1 VNELIV
7 SASEE
12 GLRIGILEDKRI
24 VELHH
29 EKTNKLFS
37 VGDILLGK
45 VTKIVPGLNA
55 AFVEIG
61 HPKDA
66 FLHYLDLGPQ
76 VMSLQR
82 YVKSVQSS
90 ANNIRPLGEIS
101 PLPDISKD
109 GRMAQVFKGGQ
120 PILVQVEKEA
130 ISTKG
135 PRLTC
140 EISLP
145 GQYLIL
151 VPFSDDIS
159 VSRKIGTNEEKRRL
173 KTVCEAVKPK
183 GFGLI
188 VRTAAEGRDS
198 AAIEKDLLDLIDKW
212 DKMIRSI
219 ADARPPKRVLAEE
232 DRAASILRD
241 MLSIG
246 FDSIVTDDETAF
258 EEISDY
264 LKRTSPEQL
273 KNLKM
278 HQGKITLFE
287 SRGVEKQIK
296 ASFGKTVTMRN
307 GSYLVIEHTE
317 AMHVIDVNSGSKNL
331 RGDTLEDNALKTN
344 MVAAEEIARQL
355 RLRDMGG
362 IIVIDFIDL
371 KKVENKKRLHQHLK
385 DLADEPIWTDP
396 DHKAACAPSA
406 RHQHDRD
413 LPFLRRYRHHP
424 ILDLDRGRDQKQC
437 RFLDAPKQGEA
448 HGKRASLRR
457 GLLQERILEP
467 SAPMVLAVQKARQG
481 RGRLCPRLHRGQ
493 ILRSEG
499 RGDQILK
506 QNLLNLQNHSGVL
519 NATPLGAEFA
529 GFSESL
535 GGVECDAFE

>member
-7 SASEE
+7 SASDE

-37 VGDILLGK
+37 VGDVFLGK

-90 ANNIRPLGEIS
+90 AHNIRQLGQIT
-101 PLPDISKD
+101 PLPDISKE
-109 GRMAQVFKGGQ
+109 GRMGQVFKGGQ

-151 VPFSDDIS
+151 VPFSNDVS

-173 KTVCEAVKPK
+173 RVICESIKPP

-188 VRTAAEGRDS
+188 IRTAAEGREA
-198 AAIEKDLLDLIDKW
+198 AAIEKDLTDLVEKW

-219 ADARPPKRVLAEE
+219 ADSRPPKRVLAEE

-241 MLSIG
+241 MLSMG
-246 FDSIVTDDETAF
+246 FDSIVCDDQASF
-258 EEISDY
+258 DEINDY

-278 HQGKITLFE
+278 HSGKVTLFE

-296 ASFGKTVTMRN
+296 AAFGKTVTMRN

-331 RGDTLEDNALKTN
+331 RGDTLEENALKTN

-371 KKVENKKRLHQHLK
+371 KKADNKKRLYAHIKEAMATDNAKHSILPMSRFGLVQITRQRVRPQLDISTTETCPSCNGTGKIQPSILIVDEIKNNVDFLMRQNKEKLTITVHPLVEAYFK
-385 DLADEPIWTDP
+385 KGFWNQVRKWWVQYRKPVKVVADNALTFTEV
-396 DHKAACAPSA
+396 KY
-406 RHQHDRD
+406 
-413 LPFLRRYRHHP
+413 F
-424 ILDLDRGRDQKQC
+424 DQK
-437 RFLDAPKQGEA
+437 
-448 HGKRASLRR
+448 
-457 GLLQERILEP
+457 
-467 SAPMVLAVQKARQG
+467 
-481 RGRLCPRLHRGQ
+481 
-493 ILRSEG
+493 
-499 RGDQILK
+499 
-506 QNLLNLQNHSGVL
+506 
-519 NATPLGAEFA
+519 
-529 GFSESL
+529 
-535 GGVECDAFE
+535 GVEIKF

>member
-1 VNELIV
+1 MNELIV

-82 YVKSVQSS
+82 YVKAVQSS
-90 ANNIRPLGEIS
+90 AQNIRPLGQIT

-109 GRMAQVFKGGQ
+109 GRMSQVLKAGQ

-151 VPFSDDIS
+151 VPFSGDVS

-173 KTVCEAVKPK
+173 KTLVESLKPE

-188 VRTAAEGRDS
+188 VRTAAEGREA
-198 AAIEKDLLDLIDKW
+198 AAIEKDLLDLTTKW

-232 DRAASILRD
+232 DRATSILRD
-241 MLSIG
+241 MLAIG
-246 FDSIVTDDETAF
+246 FDSIVTDDPNAF

-278 HQGKITLFE
+278 HQGKIPLFE

-296 ASFGKTVTMRN
+296 AAFGKTVTMRN

-331 RGDTLEDNALKTN
+331 RGDTLEENALKTN

-371 KKVENKKRLHQHLK
+371 KKADNKKKLHQHLK
-385 DLADEPIWTDP
+385 EAMAPDLAKHSILPMSRFGLIQITRQRVRPQIDITTTETCPSCNGTGTIQPAILLIDEIKNNVDFLMRQNKEKLTVTVHPLVEAYFKRGFWNQVRQWWWQYKKPVKVVP
-396 DHKAACAPSA
+396 DNALGFTEVKYF
-406 RHQHDRD
+406 D
-413 LPFLRRYRHHP
+413 L
-424 ILDLDRGRDQKQC
+424 K
-437 RFLDAPKQGEA
+437 
-448 HGKRASLRR
+448 
-457 GLLQERILEP
+457 
-467 SAPMVLAVQKARQG
+467 
-481 RGRLCPRLHRGQ
+481 
-493 ILRSEG
+493 
-499 RGDQILK
+499 
-506 QNLLNLQNHSGVL
+506 
-519 NATPLGAEFA
+519 
-529 GFSESL
+529 
-535 GGVECDAFE
+535 GVEIKF

>member
-1 VNELIV
+1 MNELIV

-29 EKTNKLFS
+29 ETTNNLFS

-55 AFVEIG
+55 AFIEIG

-76 VMSLQR
+76 VMSLQK

-90 ANNIRPLGEIS
+90 ANNIRPLGKVNM
-101 PLPDISKD
+101 LPDINKD
-109 GRMAQVFKGGQ
+109 GKIAQVLKSGQ

-151 VPFSDDIS
+151 VPFSNDVS
-159 VSRKIGTNEEKRRL
+159 VSRKIGTSDEKRRL
-173 KTVCEAVKPK
+173 KVITESIKPK

-188 VRTAAEGRDS
+188 IRTAAEGREAS
-198 AAIEKDLLDLIDKW
+198 AIEKDLNALLAKW
-212 DKMIRSI
+212 DKLIESI
-219 ADARPPKRVLAEE
+219 AEARPPKRVLAEE
-232 DRAASILRD
+232 DRAASIMRD

-246 FDSIVTDDETAF
+246 FDSIVTDEQSAF
-258 EEISDY
+258 DEISEY
-264 LKRTSPEQL
+264 LNRTSPEQL
-273 KNLKM
+273 KNLKL
-278 HQGKITLFE
+278 HTGKVTLFQ
-287 SRGVEKQIK
+287 SRGIEKQIK
-296 ASFGKTVTMRN
+296 AAFGKTVTMRN

-371 KKVENKKRLHQHLK
+371 RKSENKKALYAHLK
-385 DLADEPIWTDP
+385 DAMATDP
-396 DHKAACAPSA
+396 AKHSILQMSRFGIIQITRQRVRPVIDIITTEKCPSCNGTGKIQSA
-406 RHQHDRD
+406 ILLIDEIKNNVDFLMHQNKEK
-413 LPFLRRYRHHP
+413 LTVMVHP
-424 ILDLDRGRDQKQC
+424 LVEAYFKRGI
-437 RFLDAPKQGEA
+437 FN
-448 HGKRASLRR
+448 
-457 GLLQERILEP
+457 QERKWFFKYWKSIR
-467 SAPMVLAVQKARQG
+467 VQ
-481 RGRLCPRLHRGQ
+481 P
-493 ILRSEG
+493 
-499 RGDQILK
+499 D
-506 QNLLNLQNHSGVL
+506 
-519 NATPLGAEFA
+519 NAM
-529 GFSESL
+529 GFMEVKYFNKK
-535 GGVECDAFE
+535 GVEIKF

>member
-1 VNELIV
+1 MNELIV

-82 YVKSVQSS
+82 YVKAVQSS
-90 ANNIRPLGEIS
+90 AQNIRPLGQIT
-101 PLPDISKD
+101 PLPDISKE
-109 GRMAQVFKGGQ
+109 GRMSQVLKAGQ

-151 VPFSDDIS
+151 VPFSGDVS

-173 KTVCEAVKPK
+173 KTLVESLKPE

-188 VRTAAEGRDS
+188 VRTAAEGREA
-198 AAIEKDLLDLIDKW
+198 AAIEKDLLDLTTKW

-232 DRAASILRD
+232 DRATSILRD
-241 MLSIG
+241 MLAIG
-246 FDSIVTDDETAF
+246 FDSIVTDDPNAF

-278 HQGKITLFE
+278 HQGKIPLFE

-296 ASFGKTVTMRN
+296 AAFGKTVTMRN

-331 RGDTLEDNALKTN
+331 RGDTLEENALKTN

-371 KKVENKKRLHQHLK
+371 KKADNKKKLHQHLK
-385 DLADEPIWTDP
+385 EAMATDLAKHSILPMSRFGLIQITRQRVRPQIDITTTETCPSCNGTGTIQPAILLIDEIKNNVDFLMRQNKEKLMVTVHPLVEAYFKRGFWNQVRKWWWEYKKPVKVVP
-396 DHKAACAPSA
+396 DS
-406 RHQHDRD
+406 
-413 LPFLRRYRHHP
+413 
-424 ILDLDRGRDQKQC
+424 
-437 RFLDAPKQGEA
+437 
-448 HGKRASLRR
+448 
-457 GLLQERILEP
+457 
-467 SAPMVLAVQKARQG
+467 
-481 RGRLCPRLHRGQ
+481 
-493 ILRSEG
+493 
-499 RGDQILK
+499 
-506 QNLLNLQNHSGVL
+506 
-519 NATPLGAEFA
+519 
-529 GFSESL
+529 SL
-535 GGVECDAFE
+535 GFTEVKYFDLKGVEIKF

>member
-1 VNELIV
+1 MNELIV

-37 VGDILLGK
+37 VGDLLLGK

-76 VMSLQR
+76 VMSLQQ
-82 YVKSVQSS
+82 YVKAVQAS
-90 ANNIRPLGEIS
+90 AQNIRQLGQIT

-109 GRMAQVFKGGQ
+109 GRISNVLKAGQ

-140 EISLP
+140 EVSLP
-145 GQYLIL
+145 GQFLIL
-151 VPFSDDIS
+151 VPFSEDVS
-159 VSRKIGTNEEKRRL
+159 VSRKINTSEEKRRL
-173 KTVCEAVKPK
+173 KSIVEPLKPK

-188 VRTAAEGRDS
+188 VRTAAEGQE
-198 AAIEKDLLDLIDKW
+198 AQAIRNDLQDLVNKW
-212 DKMIRSI
+212 DSMIRAI
-219 ADARPPKRVLAEE
+219 ADSRPPKRVLAEE

-246 FDSIVTDDETAF
+246 FDSIVTDDEVAF
-258 EEISDY
+258 EEISEY
-264 LKRTSPEQL
+264 LKRTSPQQL
-273 KNLKM
+273 KNLQM
-278 HQGKITLFE
+278 HHGKVGLFE

-296 ASFGKTVTMRN
+296 AAFGKTVTMRN
-307 GSYLVIEHTE
+307 GAYLVIEHTE

-331 RGDTLEDNALKTN
+331 RGDTLEENALKTN
-344 MVAAEEIARQL
+344 MAAAEEIARQL

-371 KKVENKKRLHQHLK
+371 KKAEYKKKLHTHLQEAMAT
-385 DLADEPIWTDP
+385 DLAKHTILPMSKFGIIQVTRQRVRPQLDIKTAETCPSCNGTGTILPSILIMDEIKNNVD
-396 DHKAACAPSA
+396 
-406 RHQHDRD
+406 
-413 LPFLRRYRHHP
+413 FLMRQNKERLTVMVHP
-424 ILDLDRGRDQKQC
+424 LI
-437 RFLDAPKQGEA
+437 EA
-448 HGKRASLRR
+448 YFKR
-457 GLLQERILEP
+457 GLWNQVRKWWWTYKKP
-467 SAPMVLAVQKARQG
+467 VKVVPDS
-481 RGRLCPRLHRGQ
+481 
-493 ILRSEG
+493 
-499 RGDQILK
+499 
-506 QNLLNLQNHSGVL
+506 
-519 NATPLGAEFA
+519 
-529 GFSESL
+529 SL
-535 GGVECDAFE
+535 GFLEVKYFDTKGVEIKF

>member
-1 VNELIV
+1 MNELIV

-29 EKTNKLFS
+29 EKTNQLFS
-37 VGDILLGK
+37 VGDLLLGK

-82 YVKSVQSS
+82 YVKAVQSS
-90 ANNIRPLGEIS
+90 AQNIRPLGQIT

-109 GRMAQVFKGGQ
+109 GRMATVLKAGQ

-140 EISLP
+140 EVSLP

-151 VPFSDDIS
+151 VPFSEDVS
-159 VSRKIGTNEEKRRL
+159 VSRKIATNDEKRRL
-173 KTVCEAVKPK
+173 KTLVENIKPK

-188 VRTAAEGRDS
+188 VRTAAEGRE
-198 AAIEKDLLDLIDKW
+198 AEAIEKDLTDLVDKW

-246 FDSIVTDDETAF
+246 FDSIVTDQESAF

-278 HQGKITLFE
+278 HQGKVSLFE

-296 ASFGKTVTMRN
+296 AAFGKTVTMRN

-371 KKVENKKRLHQHLK
+371 KKAENKKRLHAHLK
-385 DLADEPIWTDP
+385 DAMATDMAKHTILPMSRFGLIQITRQRVRPQIDITTTEACPSCNGTGTIQPAILLIDEIKNNVDFLMRQNKEKLTVTVHPLVEAYFKRGFWNQVRKWWWEYKKPVKVVP
-396 DHKAACAPSA
+396 DTGLSFTEVK
-406 RHQHDRD
+406 
-413 LPFLRRYRHHP
+413 YY
-424 ILDLDRGRDQKQC
+424 
-437 RFLDAPKQGEA
+437 DAK
-448 HGKRASLRR
+448 
-457 GLLQERILEP
+457 
-467 SAPMVLAVQKARQG
+467 
-481 RGRLCPRLHRGQ
+481 
-493 ILRSEG
+493 
-499 RGDQILK
+499 
-506 QNLLNLQNHSGVL
+506 
-519 NATPLGAEFA
+519 
-529 GFSESL
+529 
-535 GGVECDAFE
+535 GVEIKF

>member
-1 VNELIV
+1 MNELIV

-29 EKTNKLFS
+29 EKTNSLFS
-37 VGDILLGK
+37 VGDLLLGK

-82 YVKSVQSS
+82 YVKAVQSS
-90 ANNIRPLGEIS
+90 AQNIRPLGQIT

-109 GRMAQVFKGGQ
+109 GRMATVLKAGQ

-151 VPFSDDIS
+151 VPFSEDIS
-159 VSRKIGTNEEKRRL
+159 VSRKIATNDEKRRL
-173 KTVCEAVKPK
+173 KSIVEAVKPK

-188 VRTAAEGRDS
+188 IRTAAEGREA
-198 AAIEKDLLDLIDKW
+198 AAIEKDMNDLLDKW

-219 ADARPPKRVLAEE
+219 AEARPPKRVLAEE

-246 FDSIVTDDETAF
+246 FDSIVTDQESAF
-258 EEISDY
+258 EEISEY

-278 HQGKITLFE
+278 HQGKVSLFE

-296 ASFGKTVTMRN
+296 AAFGKTVTMRN

-331 RGDTLEDNALKTN
+331 RGDTLEENALKTN

-385 DLADEPIWTDP
+385 DAMASDLAKHTILPMSRFGLIQITRQRVRPQIDIVTTEACPSCNGTGTIQPAILLIDEIKNNVDFLMRQNKDRLTVTVHPLVEAYFKRGFWNQVRKWWWEYKKPVKVVP
-396 DHKAACAPSA
+396 DTALSFTEV
-406 RHQHDRD
+406 RYHDA
-413 LPFLRRYRHHP
+413 
-424 ILDLDRGRDQKQC
+424 K
-437 RFLDAPKQGEA
+437 
-448 HGKRASLRR
+448 
-457 GLLQERILEP
+457 
-467 SAPMVLAVQKARQG
+467 
-481 RGRLCPRLHRGQ
+481 
-493 ILRSEG
+493 
-499 RGDQILK
+499 
-506 QNLLNLQNHSGVL
+506 
-519 NATPLGAEFA
+519 
-529 GFSESL
+529 
-535 GGVECDAFE
+535 GVEIKF

>member
-1 VNELIV
+1 MNELIV

-12 GLRIGILEDKRI
+12 GLRIGILENKRI

-29 EKTNKLFS
+29 ETTNKLFS

-76 VMSLQR
+76 VLSLQK

-90 ANNIRPLGEIS
+90 ANNIRYLGKVS
-101 PLPDISKD
+101 MLPDINKD
-109 GRMAQVFKGGQ
+109 GKIAQVLKSGQ

-151 VPFSDDIS
+151 VPFSNDVS
-159 VSRKIGTNEEKRRL
+159 VSRKIGTSDEKRRL
-173 KTVCEAVKPK
+173 KVITESIKPK

-188 VRTAAEGRDS
+188 IRTAAEGRES
-198 AAIEKDLLDLIDKW
+198 KAIEKDLKALLKKW
-212 DKMIRSI
+212 DNMISSI
-219 ADARPPKRVLAEE
+219 AEARPPKRVLAEE
-232 DRAASILRD
+232 DRAASIMRD
-241 MLSIG
+241 MLSSG
-246 FDSIVTDDETAF
+246 FDSIVTDEKSAF
-258 EEISDY
+258 DEISEY
-264 LKRTSPEQL
+264 LNRTSPEQL
-273 KNLKM
+273 KNLKL
-278 HQGKITLFE
+278 HSGKVSLFE
-287 SRGVEKQIK
+287 SRGIEKQIK
-296 ASFGKTVTMRN
+296 AAFGKTVTMRN

-371 KKVENKKRLHQHLK
+371 RKTENKKKLYQHLK
-385 DLADEPIWTDP
+385 HSMSTDP
-396 DHKAACAPSA
+396 AKHSILQMSRFGIIQITRQRVRPVLDIVTTEMCPSCNGTGKIQSA
-406 RHQHDRD
+406 ILLVDEIKNNVD
-413 LPFLRRYRHHP
+413 FLMRQNKEKLTVMVHP
-424 ILDLDRGRDQKQC
+424 LVEAYFKRGIWNQVRQWFFQYWKTVKVEADTSLGFMEVKYYDQK
-437 RFLDAPKQGEA
+437 
-448 HGKRASLRR
+448 
-457 GLLQERILEP
+457 
-467 SAPMVLAVQKARQG
+467 
-481 RGRLCPRLHRGQ
+481 
-493 ILRSEG
+493 
-499 RGDQILK
+499 
-506 QNLLNLQNHSGVL
+506 
-519 NATPLGAEFA
+519 
-529 GFSESL
+529 
-535 GGVECDAFE
+535 GVEIKF

>member
-1 VNELIV
+1 MNELIV

-76 VMSLQR
+76 VMSLQK

-90 ANNIRPLGEIS
+90 ANNIRPLGKVQM
-101 PLPDISKD
+101 LPDINKD
-109 GRMAQVFKGGQ
+109 GKIAQVLKSGQ

-151 VPFSDDIS
+151 VPFSNDVS
-159 VSRKIGTNEEKRRL
+159 VSRKIGTSDEKRRL
-173 KTVCEAVKPK
+173 KVISESIKPA

-188 VRTAAEGRDS
+188 IRTAAEGRE
-198 AAIEKDLLDLIDKW
+198 AEAIEKDLKDLLDKW

-219 ADARPPKRVLAEE
+219 AEARPPKRVLAEE
-232 DRAASILRD
+232 DRAASIMRD

-246 FDSIVTDDETAF
+246 FDSIVTDEQSDF
-258 EEISDY
+258 DEISEY
-264 LKRTSPEQL
+264 LKRNSPEQL
-273 KNLKM
+273 KNLKL
-278 HQGKITLFE
+278 HTGKVSLFE

-296 ASFGKTVTMRN
+296 AAFGKTVTMRN
-307 GSYLVIEHTE
+307 GAYLVIEHTE

-344 MVAAEEIARQL
+344 MTAAEEIARQL

-371 KKVENKKRLHQHLK
+371 RKAENKKRLYQHLK
-385 DLADEPIWTDP
+385 EAMASDPAKHSILQMSRFGLVQITRQRVRPVLDIITTETCPSCNGSGKIQSAILIIDEIKNNVDFLMRQNKDKLTVTVNPLIEAYFKRGFWNQVRKWYFQYWKPVKVVADSSLGLMEV
-396 DHKAACAPSA
+396 KY
-406 RHQHDRD
+406 
-413 LPFLRRYRHHP
+413 F
-424 ILDLDRGRDQKQC
+424 DQK
-437 RFLDAPKQGEA
+437 
-448 HGKRASLRR
+448 
-457 GLLQERILEP
+457 
-467 SAPMVLAVQKARQG
+467 
-481 RGRLCPRLHRGQ
+481 
-493 ILRSEG
+493 
-499 RGDQILK
+499 
-506 QNLLNLQNHSGVL
+506 
-519 NATPLGAEFA
+519 
-529 GFSESL
+529 
-535 GGVECDAFE
+535 GVEIKF

>member
-1 VNELIV
+1 M
-7 SASEE
+7 
-12 GLRIGILEDKRI
+12 RIGILEDKRI

-29 EKTNKLFS
+29 EKTNQLFS
-37 VGDILLGK
+37 VGDLLLGK

-82 YVKSVQSS
+82 YVKAVQSS
-90 ANNIRPLGEIS
+90 AQNIRPLGQIT

-109 GRMAQVFKGGQ
+109 GRMATVLKAGQ

-140 EISLP
+140 EVSLP

-151 VPFSDDIS
+151 VPFSEDVS
-159 VSRKIGTNEEKRRL
+159 VSRKIATNDEKRRL
-173 KTVCEAVKPK
+173 KTLVENIKPK

-188 VRTAAEGRDS
+188 VRTAAEGRE
-198 AAIEKDLLDLIDKW
+198 AEAIEKDLTDLVDKW

-246 FDSIVTDDETAF
+246 FDSIVTDQESAF

-278 HQGKITLFE
+278 HQGKVSLFE

-296 ASFGKTVTMRN
+296 AAFGKTVTMRN

-371 KKVENKKRLHQHLK
+371 KKAENKKRLHAHLK
-385 DLADEPIWTDP
+385 DAMATDMAKHTILPMSRFGLIQITRQRVRPQIDITTTEACPSCNGTGTIQPAILLIDEIKNNVDFLMRQNKEKLTVTVHPLVEAYFKRGFWNQVRKWWWEYKKPVKVVP
-396 DHKAACAPSA
+396 DTGLSFTEVK
-406 RHQHDRD
+406 
-413 LPFLRRYRHHP
+413 YY
-424 ILDLDRGRDQKQC
+424 
-437 RFLDAPKQGEA
+437 DAK
-448 HGKRASLRR
+448 
-457 GLLQERILEP
+457 
-467 SAPMVLAVQKARQG
+467 
-481 RGRLCPRLHRGQ
+481 
-493 ILRSEG
+493 
-499 RGDQILK
+499 
-506 QNLLNLQNHSGVL
+506 
-519 NATPLGAEFA
+519 
-529 GFSESL
+529 
-535 GGVECDAFE
+535 GVEIKF